1 MNMMYTI
8 NASLFVAVVSAKSAS
23 SSKQELGL
31 TEKNMR
37 TIKIRFPPLK
47 LNTGINHLMISLG
60 Y

>member
-1 MNMMYTI
+1 MNMLYTI
-8 NASLFVAVVSAKSAS
+8 NASLFVTVVSANAAS
-23 SSKQELGL
+23 SSKQKVGL

-47 LNTGINHLMISLG
+47 LHTVLNHSMISLG